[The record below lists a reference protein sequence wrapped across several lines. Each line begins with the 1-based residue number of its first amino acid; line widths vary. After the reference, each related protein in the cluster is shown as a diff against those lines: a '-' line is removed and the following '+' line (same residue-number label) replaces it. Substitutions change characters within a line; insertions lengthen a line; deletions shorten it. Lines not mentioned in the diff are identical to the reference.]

1 MKKAEEMTIEEIVR
15 RYDLCWLNPDKIWA
29 RILPNEPAA
38 RAEIMANLRKRKP
51 EILEYFAERD
61 AAKKRD
67 AREYQE
73 KIDAI
78 SGLKEIRAALA
89 DLEAWDEEFNANM
102 ERGDSGVG
110 LRPRP
115 QYDMDAMRAKYPRAA
130 AFLEAEKMS
139 HSPHYVKSAAGRKA
153 LESIINGGDYAQALK
168 AANAEWDAYLQE
180 HVWD

>member
-1 MKKAEEMTIEEIVR
+1 
-15 RYDLCWLNPDKIWA
+15 
-29 RILPNEPAA
+29 
-38 RAEIMANLRKRKP
+38 MA
-51 EILEYFAERD
+51 YFAERD

-139 HSPHYVKSAAGRKA
+139 HSPHYAKPPQAEKHLRVSSTVETTRKR
-153 LESIINGGDYAQALK
+153 
-168 AANAEWDAYLQE
+168 
-180 HVWD
+180 

>member
-15 RYDLCWLNPDKIWA
+15 RYDLCRLNPDKIWA

-38 RAEIMANLRKRKP
+38 RAEIMANLKNRKQ
-51 EILEYFAERD
+51 EILAYFAERD
-61 AAKKRD
+61 VAKKRD

-78 SGLKEIRAALA
+78 SGLAEIRAALA
-89 DLEAWDEEFNANM
+89 DLEAWSEEFNANM

-115 QYDMDAMRAKYPRAA
+115 QYDMDAMRTKYPRAA

-139 HSPHYVKSAAGRKA
+139 HSPHYAKSAAGRKA

-168 AANAEWDAYLQE
+168 DANVEWDAYVQE

>member
-15 RYDLCWLNPDKIWA
+15 RYDLCRLNPDKIWA

-61 AAKKRD
+61 AAKKRA

-78 SGLKEIRAALA
+78 
-89 DLEAWDEEFNANM
+89 
-102 ERGDSGVG
+102 SGVG

-115 QYDMDAMRAKYPRAA
+115 QYDMDAMRTKYPRAA

-139 HSPHYVKSAAGRKA
+139 HSPHYAKSAAGRKA

-168 AANAEWDAYLQE
+168 AANAEWDAYVQE